1 MDGRLRQGVH
11 AVRRPA
17 HGPRGEARGAVTTT
31 ERLLALQRSAGNA
44 AVSSHLARVQRTC
57 ACAGHTT
64 ACTSC
69 AASREE
75 DPTVQRYAECTP
87 ATLSMQECP
96 PRDGAERARARA
108 GPMVFLPSLR
118 LPAVNETGVLIANFD
133 IGSSTVKPN
142 LHQTLYWQAFLRQAA
157 SGRSKWRIE
166 GFTDCQGKLARNQA
180 LRAARAKAVFD
191 AMPAAVQRYITDVDP
206 AAAGDCLTSNL
217 SAADRTVN
225 RSVAIVLV
233 HSTVDMA
240 PTTVKEK
247 LERKTPKT
255 DGCTQ
260 DQRDRL
266 AIAFPLAR
274 RIGQQA
280 MSAISWMKRGTPEEA
295 LLKKFFGPR
304 AFDRRWRIKQNY
316 AQALGALRTSPT
328 YKCVA
333 QGTDPCGS
341 TTVAYVGLHA
351 IVFGNPTVVCS
362 SAFDVDHIELA
373 DTILHEATHLGAWTN
388 DLEYCSRSSGCDL
401 PTTAEVLPG
410 IGLSDRGALN
420 NADSYGRFASELFR
434 S

>member
-1 MDGRLRQGVH
+1 
-11 AVRRPA
+11 
-17 HGPRGEARGAVTTT
+17 
-31 ERLLALQRSAGNA
+31 
-44 AVSSHLARVQRTC
+44 
-57 ACAGHTT
+57 
-64 ACTSC
+64 
-69 AASREE
+69 
-75 DPTVQRYAECTP
+75 
-87 ATLSMQECP
+87 
-96 PRDGAERARARA
+96 
-108 GPMVFLPSLR
+108 MVFLPSLR

-133 IGSSTVKPN
+133 IGSSAIKPN

-166 GFTDCQGKLARNQA
+166 GFTDCQGKVARNQS
-180 LRAARAKAVFD
+180 LRTARAKAVFD
-191 AMPAAVQRYITDVDP
+191 AMPAVVKRHVTEVDP
-206 AAAGDCLTSNL
+206 AAAGNCLTGNL

-225 RSVAIVLV
+225 RSVAIILV

-240 PTTVKEK
+240 PTTIKEK

-260 DQRDRL
+260 EQRDRL

-280 MSAISWMKRGTPEEA
+280 MAAISWMKRGTPEET

-316 AQALGALRTSPT
+316 AQALGALKTNPT

-333 QGTDPCGS
+333 QGTDPCGG
-341 TTVAYVGLHA
+341 TTVAYVGFHA

-373 DTILHEATHLGAWTN
+373 DTILPRGIAPRRMDERHRLLLAQQRLQPADHRRGASRHRPERPRSAEQRRLLRPLRQRAVPLLASTTRSA
-388 DLEYCSRSSGCDL
+388 EPPQHCSGQG
-401 PTTAEVLPG
+401 AEV
-410 IGLSDRGALN
+410 
-420 NADSYGRFASELFR
+420 GR
-434 S
+434 